1 MDVGGLAGA
10 ARVGR
15 VCAHGPVARPL
26 EGRGSVSCPLDH
38 LPRGGPRAL
47 GRGAASAA
55 GLPSPTGPASQAA
68 GRCRDGRQALV
79 SWMCGRNPLW
89 RSQVQVWQMGRWG
102 AASRFGSRS
111 AGACPPVPSL
121 GRWPAVPPS
130 PCRFGRSGSQLWL
143 CRRACRL
150 GELCPG
156 AGGRTAGK
164 SPASA
169 PAPARVGASA
179 THDVERTQNI
189 CRKNRLPQNVCARRA
204 LTTTVAR
211 DLYKREP
218 ALPPSGVSCRG
229 RVYRSRLRLV
239 LNSTWY
245 GALGAGW
252 VEATTVALCGP
263 GPLYS
268 CRILRW
274 GHTRRPVSLAGGQ
287 RWSLW
292 IIGRWLP

>member
-1 MDVGGLAGA
+1 MGGCDP
-10 ARVGR
+10 RVGR
-15 VCAHGPVARPL
+15 ACAHGPVARPL

-156 AGGRTAGK
+156 AGGAHRGQVPGERACPGSCGRECDARCRTHTKHLSEK
-164 SPASA
+164 SVAAKCLCTPRADHNGGEGSVQEGTGTA
-169 PAPARVGASA
+169 ALW
-179 THDVERTQNI
+179 
-189 CRKNRLPQNVCARRA
+189 RL
-204 LTTTVAR
+204 L
-211 DLYKREP
+211 
-218 ALPPSGVSCRG
+218 SGTCV
-229 RVYRSRLRLV
+229 
-239 LNSTWY
+239 
-245 GALGAGW
+245 
-252 VEATTVALCGP
+252 P
-263 GPLYS
+263 
-268 CRILRW
+268 
-274 GHTRRPVSLAGGQ
+274 
-287 RWSLW
+287 
-292 IIGRWLP
+292 